1 MDKLRK
7 YIRKEIQS
15 LHEQKSYPVPLELID
30 VMKDELE
37 MRPLKRYVNNIK
49 AVNSIPPSYKIF
61 LHNGQDFDII
71 YLGDQLNNFKVR
83 ISDKEYDL
91 LIMDDKNS
99 AIYAL
104 NRLLTSPLP
113 PNFGDSDGEEN
124 GGGST
129 GGTTGGTTGGGG
141 AAAAFAGGGDE
152 GGADDDTA
160 AEPDEDEPTDTEPE
174 SDMI

>member
-1 MDKLRK
+1 MEKLRK

-91 LIMDDKNS
+91 LVMDDKNL
-99 AIYAL
+99 AIDAL
-104 NRLLTSPLP
+104 NRLLTTPLP
-113 PNFGDSDGEEN
+113 PNFGDSDKEETDSGSA
-124 GGGST
+124 GGTASG
-129 GGTTGGTTGGGG
+129 GGTTTGFG
-141 AAAAFAGGGDE
+141 GGGDE
-152 GGADDDTA
+152 GGADDTA
-160 AEPDEDEPTDTEPE
+160 MEPDEDEPEEVEPDP
-174 SDMI
+174 DMI

>member
-15 LHEQKSYPVPLELID
+15 LHEQKSYPVPLELMD
-30 VMKDELE
+30 VLKDELE
-37 MRPLKRYVNNIK
+37 MRPLKRYINNIK

-91 LIMDDKNS
+91 LVLDDKNL
-99 AIYAL
+99 AIDAL
-104 NRLLTSPLP
+104 NRLLTAPLP
-113 PNFGDSDGEEN
+113 PNFGDSNEKEDDGGFE
-124 GGGST
+124 
-129 GGTTGGTTGGGG
+129 GGTTGGGG
-141 AAAAFAGGGDE
+141 TTTGFGGGGDE
-152 GGADDDTA
+152 GGADDDA
-160 AEPDEDEPTDTEPE
+160 EMEPDEDEPADTEPE
-174 SDMI
+174 PDMI

>member
-1 MDKLRK
+1 MEKLRK

-91 LIMDDKNS
+91 LIMDDKNL
-99 AIYAL
+99 AIDAL

-113 PNFGDSDGEEN
+113 PNFGGEEEPTDTEAGGTGGTIGG
-124 GGGST
+124 GGGSGVT
-129 GGTTGGTTGGGG
+129 SP
-141 AAAAFAGGGDE
+141 GGDE
-152 GGADDDTA
+152 GGEGDDA
-160 AEPDEDEPTDTEPE
+160 GIEPDEDEPADTEPE

>member
-1 MDKLRK
+1 MNKLRK

-15 LHEQKSYPVPLELID
+15 LHEQKSYPVPLELMD
-30 VMKDELE
+30 VLKGELE
-37 MRPLKRYVNNIK
+37 MRPLKRYINNIK

-91 LIMDDKNS
+91 LILDDKNL
-99 AIYAL
+99 AIDAL
-104 NRLLTSPLP
+104 NRLLTVPLP
-113 PNFGDSDGEEN
+113 PNFGDSDGEESN
-124 GGGST
+124 SGSA
-129 GGTTGGTTGGGG
+129 GGTTGGGG
-141 AAAAFAGGGDE
+141 TTTGFGGGDE
-152 GGADDDTA
+152 EGDDDA
-160 AEPDEDEPTDTEPE
+160 GMEPDEDEPADTEPE

>member
-91 LIMDDKNS
+91 LVLDDKNL
-99 AIYAL
+99 AIDAL
-104 NRLLTSPLP
+104 NRLLTAPLP
-113 PNFGDSDGEEN
+113 PNFGGSDEEESDS
-124 GGGST
+124 GSA
-129 GGTTGGTTGGGG
+129 GGTTGGGG
-141 AAAAFAGGGDE
+141 TTTGFGGGGDE
-152 GGADDDTA
+152 VGDDDDVGM
-160 AEPDEDEPTDTEPE
+160 EPDEDEPADTEPE

>member
-37 MRPLKRYVNNIK
+37 MRPLKRYINNIK

-83 ISDKEYDL
+83 INDKEYDL
-91 LIMDDKNS
+91 LVLDDKNF
-99 AIYAL
+99 AIDAL
-104 NRLLTSPLP
+104 NRLLTAPLP
-113 PNFGDSDGEEN
+113 PNFGDSDEEESDSGSA
-124 GGGST
+124 GGTAGG
-129 GGTTGGTTGGGG
+129 GGTTTG
-141 AAAAFAGGGDE
+141 FGGGDE
-152 GGADDDTA
+152 GGDDDA
-160 AEPDEDEPTDTEPE
+160 GMEPDEDEPTETEPE

>member
-61 LHNGQDFDII
+61 LHNGRDFDII

-91 LIMDDKNS
+91 LILDDKNL
-99 AIYAL
+99 AIDAL
-104 NRLLTSPLP
+104 NRLLITPLP
-113 PNFGDSDGEEN
+113 PNFGDSDGEESD
-124 GGGST
+124 GGST
-129 GGTTGGTTGGGG
+129 GGATSGGGTTTGFG
-141 AAAAFAGGGDE
+141 GGGDE
-152 GGADDDTA
+152 GGDDDA
-160 AEPDEDEPTDTEPE
+160 GMEPDEDEPTETEPE
-174 SDMI
+174 PDMI

>member
-1 MDKLRK
+1 MEKLRK

-91 LIMDDKNS
+91 LILDDKNL
-99 AIYAL
+99 AIDAL
-104 NRLLTSPLP
+104 NRLLTAPLP
-113 PNFGDSDGEEN
+113 PNFGGSDEEESDS
-124 GGGST
+124 GST
-129 GGTTGGTTGGGG
+129 GGTTGGGGTTTG
-141 AAAAFAGGGDE
+141 FGGGDE
-152 GGADDDTA
+152 GGDDDDA
-160 AEPDEDEPTDTEPE
+160 GMEPDEDEPAETEPE
-174 SDMI
+174 PDMI

>member
-1 MDKLRK
+1 MEKLRK

-37 MRPLKRYVNNIK
+37 MRPLKRYINNIK

-91 LIMDDKNS
+91 LILDDKNL
-99 AIYAL
+99 AIDAL
-104 NRLLTSPLP
+104 NRLLTAPLP
-113 PNFGDSDGEEN
+113 PNFGDSDGEESD
-124 GGGST
+124 GGFEGGPSGG
-129 GGTTGGTTGGGG
+129 GGTTTGFG
-141 AAAAFAGGGDE
+141 GGGDE
-152 GGADDDTA
+152 GGEDDA
-160 AEPDEDEPTDTEPE
+160 AMEPDEDEPAPEPE

>member
-49 AVNSIPPSYKIF
+49 VVNSIPPSYKIF

-91 LIMDDKNS
+91 LVMDDKNL
-99 AIYAL
+99 AIDAL

-113 PNFGDSDGEEN
+113 PNFGGEEEPTD
-124 GGGST
+124 T
-129 GGTTGGTTGGGG
+129 GAGDTGGTTGGGG
-141 AAAAFAGGGDE
+141 GGGTSFPGGDE
-152 GGADDDTA
+152 GGEDDA
-160 AEPDEDEPTDTEPE
+160 GMEPDEDEPADTEPE

>member
-30 VMKDELE
+30 VLKDELE
-37 MRPLKRYVNNIK
+37 MRPLKRYINNIK

-91 LIMDDKNS
+91 LMMDDKNL
-99 AIYAL
+99 ALNAL
-104 NRLLTSPLP
+104 NRLLTAPLP
-113 PNFGDSDGEEN
+113 PNFGDSDEKEN
-124 GGGST
+124 AGGST
-129 GGTTGGTTGGGG
+129 GGTTGGGGTTTGFG
-141 AAAAFAGGGDE
+141 GGGDE
-152 GGADDDTA
+152 GGADDTA
-160 AEPDEDEPTDTEPE
+160 MEPDEDEPEEVEPDP
-174 SDMI
+174 DMI

>member
-49 AVNSIPPSYKIF
+49 AINSIPPSYKIF

-113 PNFGDSDGEEN
+113 PNFGDSDGEETDGDF
-124 GGGST
+124 GGGSS
-129 GGTTGGTTGGGG
+129 GGGG
-141 AAAAFAGGGDE
+141 SPTGFGGGGDE
-152 GGADDDTA
+152 GGDDDA
-160 AEPDEDEPTDTEPE
+160 AEPDEDEPADTEPE

>member
-15 LHEQKSYPVPLELID
+15 LHEQKSYPVPLELMD
-30 VMKDELE
+30 LMRDELE
-37 MRPLKRYVNNIK
+37 MRPLKRYVDNIK

-91 LIMDDKNS
+91 LVMDDKNY
-99 AIYAL
+99 AIDAL
-104 NRLLTSPLP
+104 NRLLTAPLP
-113 PNFGDSDGEEN
+113 PNFGDSDGEESDGGFEGGSSGGG

-129 GGTTGGTTGGGG
+129 S
-141 AAAAFAGGGDE
+141 FPGGDE
-152 GGADDDTA
+152 GGADDA
-160 AEPDEDEPTDTEPE
+160 AMEPDEDESEAEPE

>member
-1 MDKLRK
+1 MKKLRK

-37 MRPLKRYVNNIK
+37 MRPLKRYINNIK

-91 LIMDDKNS
+91 LILDDKNL
-99 AIYAL
+99 AIDAL
-104 NRLLTSPLP
+104 NRLLTVPLP
-113 PNFGDSDGEEN
+113 PNFGDSDGEESN
-124 GGGST
+124 SGSA
-129 GGTTGGTTGGGG
+129 GGTTGGGG
-141 AAAAFAGGGDE
+141 TTTGFGGGDE
-152 GGADDDTA
+152 EGDDDA
-160 AEPDEDEPTDTEPE
+160 GMEPDKDEPADTEPE

>member
-1 MDKLRK
+1 MEKLRK

-83 ISDKEYDL
+83 INNKEYDL
-91 LIMDDKNS
+91 LIMDDKNL
-99 AIYAL
+99 AIDAL

-113 PNFGDSDGEEN
+113 PNFGDSDEQENDGE
-124 GGGST
+124 S
-129 GGTTGGTTGGGG
+129 TGGTTGGGG
-141 AAAAFAGGGDE
+141 TTTGFGGGGDE
-152 GGADDDTA
+152 GGADDTA
-160 AEPDEDEPTDTEPE
+160 MEPDEDEPEEVEPDP
-174 SDMI
+174 DMI

>member
-30 VMKDELE
+30 VIKDELE

-61 LHNGQDFDII
+61 LHNDQDFDII

-91 LIMDDKNS
+91 LVLDDKNL
-99 AIYAL
+99 AIDAL
-104 NRLLTSPLP
+104 NRLLTAPLP
-113 PNFGDSDGEEN
+113 PNFGDSDEKEN
-124 GGGST
+124 DAGST
-129 GGTTGGTTGGGG
+129 GGTTGGGGTTT
-141 AAAAFAGGGDE
+141 AFGGGGDE
-152 GGADDDTA
+152 GGDDDA
-160 AEPDEDEPTDTEPE
+160 GMEPDEDEPADTEPE
-174 SDMI
+174 PDMI

>member
-1 MDKLRK
+1 MKKLRE

-61 LHNGQDFDII
+61 LHNGRDFDII

-91 LIMDDKNS
+91 LVLDDKNL
-99 AIYAL
+99 AIDAL
-104 NRLLTSPLP
+104 NRLLTAPLP
-113 PNFGDSDGEEN
+113 PNFGDSDGEESD
-124 GGGST
+124 GGST
-129 GGTTGGTTGGGG
+129 GGATGGGG
-141 AAAAFAGGGDE
+141 TTTGFGGGGDE
-152 GGADDDTA
+152 GGADDTA
-160 AEPDEDEPTDTEPE
+160 MEPDEDEPEEVEPDP
-174 SDMI
+174 DMI

>member
-49 AVNSIPPSYKIF
+49 VVNSIPPSYKIF

-91 LIMDDKNS
+91 LVLDDKNL
-99 AIYAL
+99 AIDAL
-104 NRLLTSPLP
+104 NRLLTAPLP

-124 GGGST
+124 DGGST
-129 GGTTGGTTGGGG
+129 GGTTGGGGTTTGFG
-141 AAAAFAGGGDE
+141 GGGDE
-152 GGADDDTA
+152 GGADDTA
-160 AEPDEDEPTDTEPE
+160 MEPDEDEPEEVEPDP
-174 SDMI
+174 DMI

>member
-1 MDKLRK
+1 MEKLRK
-7 YIRKEIQS
+7 YIRKEIQT

-91 LIMDDKNS
+91 LIMDDKNL
-99 AIYAL
+99 AIDAL

-113 PNFGDSDGEEN
+113 PNFGGEEEP
-124 GGGST
+124 SDT
-129 GGTTGGTTGGGG
+129 GAGNTGGTTGGGSTTG
-141 AAAAFAGGGDE
+141 FGGGGDE
-152 GGADDDTA
+152 GGEGDDA
-160 AEPDEDEPTDTEPE
+160 GIEPDEDEPADTEPE

>member
-15 LHEQKSYPVPLELID
+15 LHEQKSYPVPLELMD
-30 VMKDELE
+30 VLKDELE
-37 MRPLKRYVNNIK
+37 MRPLKRYINNIK

-91 LIMDDKNS
+91 LVLDDKNL
-99 AIYAL
+99 AIDAL
-104 NRLLTSPLP
+104 NRLLTAPLP
-113 PNFGDSDGEEN
+113 PNFGDSDEKEDD
-124 GGGST
+124 GGFE
-129 GGTTGGTTGGGG
+129 GGTTGGGG
-141 AAAAFAGGGDE
+141 TTTGFGGGGDE
-152 GGADDDTA
+152 GGADDDA
-160 AEPDEDEPTDTEPE
+160 GMEPDEDEPADTEPE

>member
-15 LHEQKSYPVPLELID
+15 LHEQKSYPVPLELMD
-30 VMKDELE
+30 VLKDELE
-37 MRPLKRYVNNIK
+37 MRPLKRYINNIK

-91 LIMDDKNS
+91 LVLDDKNL
-99 AIYAL
+99 AIDAL
-104 NRLLTSPLP
+104 NRLLTAPLP
-113 PNFGDSDGEEN
+113 PNFGDSNEKEDDGGFE
-124 GGGST
+124 
-129 GGTTGGTTGGGG
+129 GGTTGGGG
-141 AAAAFAGGGDE
+141 TTTGFGGGGDE
-152 GGADDDTA
+152 GGADDDA
-160 AEPDEDEPTDTEPE
+160 GMEPDEDEPADTEPE